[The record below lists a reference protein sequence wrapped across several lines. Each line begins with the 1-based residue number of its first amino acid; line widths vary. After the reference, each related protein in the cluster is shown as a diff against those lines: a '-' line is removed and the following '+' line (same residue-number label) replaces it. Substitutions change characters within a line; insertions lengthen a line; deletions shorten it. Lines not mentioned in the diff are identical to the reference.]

1 MKQKTNEYNMKKNV
15 MRMLVLTGTMALT
28 TSVLAQETIK
38 TKLVSGTGRDDD
50 EGPAMICDGDV
61 STKWCIDEEE
71 NMPYVIIL
79 DAGTPTSF
87 AEYGFVTGDDT
98 QDYPD
103 RNPVTWIV
111 SGSNDLQNW
120 TTIDTQEND
129 RTLRDENEQ
138 EYRFKPAKKG
148 QFRYYRFEFLKM
160 ADGSRIQLSEINLHK
175 VGRTYIKTTF
185 VSGTGNGKEG
195 AAMVSDGMFYTKW
208 CVDEADKM
216 PYSIVLDAGTSTT
229 ISEYGLVTGDDTH
242 SYPGRN
248 PRNWKVMGSND
259 KSNWKQLSEVKN
271 DRSMRDENEQEYRFR
286 VKNAPAYRYYKFV
299 FEEVWEDTRIQLAEI
314 KLYK

>member
-1 MKQKTNEYNMKKNV
+1 MKRNMK
-15 MRMLVLTGTMALT
+15 RMMVLAGTMAMT
-28 TSVLAQETIK
+28 ATVLAQSTIK
-38 TKLVSGTGRDDD
+38 TTLVSGTGNDRE

-61 STKWCIDEEE
+61 STKWCIDEPE
-71 NMPYVIIL
+71 NMPYTIIL
-79 DAGTPTSF
+79 DAGKATDF
-87 AEYGFVTGDDT
+87 AEYGFVTGNDT

-103 RNPVTWIV
+103 RNPVTWV
-111 SGSNDLQNW
+111 LSGSNDKQSW
-120 TTIDTQEND
+120 TILDKQEND

-148 QFRYYRFEFLKM
+148 QYRYYKFEFLKM
-160 ADGSRIQLSEINLHK
+160 DDGTRIQLSEINLHK
-175 VGRTYIKTTF
+175 VGRTAIKTTF

-195 AAMVSDGMFYTKW
+195 AAMVSDGFFYTKW
-208 CVDEADKM
+208 CVDEPSQM
-216 PYSIVLDAGTSTT
+216 PYSIVLDAGTQTA
-229 ISEYGLVTGDDTH
+229 INEYGLVTGEDTH

-259 KSNWKQLSEVKN
+259 KSNWKVISEVKN

-286 VKNAPAYRYYKFV
+286 VKDAPAYRYYKFV
-299 FEEVWEDTRIQLAEI
+299 FEQVWEDTRIQLSEI